1 MNGEFENVKD
11 NATITS
17 ISLQGHLLIISN
29 RVDVGGRVASGF
41 SDRKQVQAF
50 SESSA
55 TRMRRYLRSASS
67 EYTHFITLTYPC
79 GYGYDGVVCKEH
91 LRRFMQQ
98 LKRKSVGVAWSAF
111 WFMEFQERG
120 SIHFHVFTTEFFSKE
135 WVASTWY
142 RICCT
147 EDERHLHAGTR
158 IELFKSGRHGV
169 CSYATKY
176 AAKQTQKEIPEA
188 FGWAGRFWGVSGIRT
203 TKEATLRF
211 LNRSELSKAC
221 NRKLD
226 ALNDQI
232 VDDLKNKKCERMSI
246 TRDGVKVYVYKSMSY
261 TLDVRRRILQAVIS
275 STLYDGS
282 GAMYSFCGVDELIE
296 DICDE

>member
-29 RVDVGGRVASGF
+29 RVDVGGRIAGGF

-67 EYTHFITLTYPC
+67 EYTHFITLTYPHGC
-79 GYGYDGVVCKEH
+79 GYDGVVCKEH

-98 LKRKSVGVAWSAF
+98 LKRKSVGVSWSAF

-120 SIHFHVFTTEFFSKE
+120 SIHFHIFTTEFFGKT
-135 WVASTWY
+135 WVAETWY
-142 RICCT
+142 RICGT
-147 EDERHLHAGTR
+147 EDDRHLHAGTR

-176 AAKQTQKEIPEA
+176 AAKQTQKEIPES
-188 FGWAGRFWGVSGIRT
+188 FGWAGRFWGVSGVRT
-203 TKEATLRF
+203 TKEATLKF

-232 VDDLKNKKCERMSI
+232 IDDLKHKKCERMNI
-246 TRDGVKVYVYKSMSY
+246 TRDGVKVYVYRSMSY

-275 STLYDGS
+275 STLYDGA
-282 GAMYSFCGVDELIE
+282 GAMYSFCGVDELIG